1 MTRIL
6 VAFDGSETAL
16 RGLRH
21 AISLARSMHDAAIHL
36 VHAHHP
42 PETDG
47 AIAIYVPVEK
57 MAELQRAHSEGVLAD
72 GLALLAGSGVP
83 HTSEVLVG
91 NLGAAIAQ
99 CADERKCDLI
109 VMGTRGM
116 SAIGNL
122 LMGSVSTRVV
132 HFANVPVTLVK

>member
-1 MTRIL
+1 MAKIL
-6 VAFDGSETAL
+6 VAFDGSETAM

-21 AISLARSMHDAAIHL
+21 AIGLVKSMKEGSIHL
-36 VHAHHP
+36 VHAHEP

-47 AIAIYVPVEK
+47 AIAIYVSIEK
-57 MAELQRAHSEGVLAD
+57 MAELQRAHSEGVLAG
-72 GLALLAGSGVP
+72 GLAVLAEAGVP

-91 NLGAAIAQ
+91 NLGASIAQ
-99 CADERKCDLI
+99 CAEERNCDMI

-116 SAIGNL
+116 SAFGNL

-132 HFANVPVTLVK
+132 HFAHVPVTLVK

>member
-1 MTRIL
+1 MAKIL

-16 RGLRH
+16 RGLRY
-21 AISLARSMHDAAIHL
+21 AICLVKSMKEGSIHL
-36 VHAHHP
+36 VHAHEP

-47 AIAIYVPVEK
+47 AIAIYVSVEK
-57 MAELQRAHSEGVLAD
+57 MAELQRAHSEGVLAA
-72 GLALLAGSGVP
+72 GLPLLAEAGVA
-83 HTSEVLVG
+83 HTSEVLIG
-91 NLGAAIAQ
+91 RPGAAIAH
-99 CADERKCDLI
+99 CAEDRRCDMI

-122 LMGSVSTRVV
+122 LMGSVSTRVI